1 MTIGAVPSKRIPEV
15 VDRITDH
22 FVHSRKQ
29 GENFCDFIAR
39 IGKKELRSL
48 IENLMKNAPSF
59 EENPDFYRDWG
70 HPREF
75 TMLDR
80 GIGECAGEVIS
91 ASQFDLADAEREVF
105 EA

>member
-22 FVHSRKQ
+22 FVHSREQ

-59 EENPDFYRDWG
+59 E
-70 HPREF
+70 
-75 TMLDR
+75 
-80 GIGECAGEVIS
+80 
-91 ASQFDLADAEREVF
+91 
-105 EA
+105 